1 MFKET
6 QFMYLI
12 FGELSL
18 IFYTFIYYFIYI
30 FLPKFIYFA
39 MRIFEEKSPGYSQL
53 LNRSRMIGIT

>member
-1 MFKET
+1 
-6 QFMYLI
+6 MYLI

-30 FLPKFIYFA
+30 FLSKFIYFA
-39 MRIFEEKSPGYSQL
+39 IRIFEEKSPGYSQL